1 MNIEQREH
9 TLSIGGLRELTAAN
23 AESVRVLACA
33 AVTPNLRTIEVDLS
47 ETTMMDSFGLGVIT
61 TLYKTASEG
70 NRHGSPAVR
79 LLNPQPPVQQVLE
92 LTRLHHLFEIVLQ
105 TSHAAVNASQQPRAI
120 QPAATP

>member
-1 MNIEQREH
+1 MNIEQRDN

-23 AESVRVLACA
+23 AESVRLLACA
-33 AVTPNLRTIEVDLS
+33 AVTPDLVTIELDLS

-61 TLYKTASEG
+61 SLYKTATECSR
-70 NRHGSPAVR
+70 NGSPSVR

-105 TSHAAVNASQQPRAI
+105 TSHAAVNSTQRETGTLP
-120 QPAATP
+120 

>member
-1 MNIEQREH
+1 MNIEHRDN

-23 AESVRVLACA
+23 AEFVRVRACA
-33 AVTPNLRTIEVDLS
+33 AITPELETIELDLS

-61 TLYKTASEG
+61 SLYKTATECSR
-70 NRHGSPAVR
+70 NGSPSVR

-105 TSHAAVNASQQPRAI
+105 HSHAAVHSAQH
-120 QPAATP
+120 TPTAPSSP